1 MSRSYPIWN
10 NITACIYASNKSY
23 GVRERGEVEV
33 RVGTSGRNS
42 YHFLNHRTT
51 HKILDNGDR
60 EYRFYLD
67 GECIR
72 RALLKKGADELT
84 TLEPDTLKI

>member
-10 NITACIYASNKSY
+10 NITACIYAGSKSY

-42 YHFLNHRTT
+42 HHFLNHRTT

-60 EYRFYLD
+60 EYRFYVD
-67 GECIR
+67 DKCIK
-72 RALLKKGADELT
+72 RALLPKGKSEIQY
-84 TLEPDTLKI
+84 LEC

>member
-1 MSRSYPIWN
+1 MSARSYPIWN
-10 NITACIYASNKSY
+10 KVTACIYASNKSY

-60 EYRFYLD
+60 EYRFYVD
-67 GECIR
+67 DKCIK
-72 RALLKKGADELT
+72 RALLPKGESELQY
-84 TLEPDTLKI
+84 LEC